1 MTSSE
6 TDANLTAKGP
16 QAIQALPHGSA
27 VMADALNKQAVFLP
41 KAGDLVKGKILSI
54 SKDGA
59 VVDIDG
65 RHTGL
70 VRGRELVDE
79 SGEHSQLAVGD
90 IMEATVVEMENE
102 QGLLE
107 LSLRQAGHR
116 KAWDGLQKVMENA
129 EPVEAKI
136 IDANKGGLLVKIGNI
151 EGFLPVSQ
159 LTSEHYP
166 RVEGGDRGRILERLR
181 AYIGQIFKVKVI
193 TVKESEEK
201 LIVSERQAWER
212 EQNALLSQYKVGD
225 EVEGI
230 ITGVVDFGAFV
241 EFGDNL
247 EGLAHIS
254 ELAWQRIDDPRAFL
268 KVGENIRAKI
278 ISVEGGRVSL
288 SIKQLTPDPWQKV
301 GELYKIGQI
310 VSGQVAK
317 ISPYGAFV
325 ELPAN
330 IHGLAHISELLANK
344 EAAATGNGLKVGEYY
359 EFKIISLEPAAH
371 RLGLALV
378 SKEEDASGASA
389 EQSTAEPSAGEETKI
404 DIGIQAEEKPT
415 AQSTNQLIN

>member
-6 TDANLTAKGP
+6 TGTNPAAKGP
-16 QAIQALPHGSA
+16 QAITALPHASA
-27 VMADALNKQAVFLP
+27 AMADALNKQTVSLP

-54 SKDGA
+54 SKNGA

-65 RHTGL
+65 RLTGL

-79 SGEHSQLAVGD
+79 SGEHSQLAVND
-90 IMEATVVEMENE
+90 VVEATVLEMENE

-129 EPVEAKI
+129 EPVDAKI

-181 AYIGQIFKVKVI
+181 AYIGQAFKVKVI

-212 EQNALLSQYKVGD
+212 EQNALLSQYRVGSEID
-225 EVEGI
+225 GI
-230 ITGVVDFGAFV
+230 VTGVVDFGAFV
-241 EFGDNL
+241 EFGENL
-247 EGLAHIS
+247 EGLVHIS

-268 KVGENIRAKI
+268 KVGKKIRAKI

-310 VSGQVAK
+310 VSGQVTK

-330 IHGLAHISELLANK
+330 IHGLAHISELSGNK
-344 EAAATGNGLKVGEYY
+344 EAPSTGNGLKVGEYY

-378 SKEEDASGASA
+378 DGNKSVLADAVIPVADEPVKNEDEEVKSKKE
-389 EQSTAEPSAGEETKI
+389 
-404 DIGIQAEEKPT
+404 
-415 AQSTNQLIN
+415 